1 MRGALP
7 DDERAALAGLVDAS
21 IAVAF
26 AEAGV
31 KPSRREP
38 GAALG
43 RLRIWA

>member
-21 IAVAF
+21 IAVV